1 MGVSFIMVQ
10 GTLVDALGRGAEH
23 HDWNPAL
30 SAVCTPRWL
39 SGWGL
44 SAPACQQRHAWR
56 PSDGS
61 TTLFMSCDD
70 GSYVAPILELQNR
83 DTLDRVVAEV
93 EKRLQS
99 LARGVGDASE

>member
-1 MGVSFIMVQ
+1 
-10 GTLVDALGRGAEH
+10 
-23 HDWNPAL
+23 
-30 SAVCTPRWL
+30 
-39 SGWGL
+39 
-44 SAPACQQRHAWR
+44 
-56 PSDGS
+56 
-61 TTLFMSCDD
+61 MSCDD